1 MRSLA
6 GINRLADSSFFM
18 NDLMSEFFK
27 EEFKPM
33 TKTKP
38 ASNIYQTETEF
49 GIDLL
54 LPGYA
59 KEEISVDMD
68 GRNLIVKSL
77 DAENKASDSA
87 KATYLRRDFK
97 KQAFEVK
104 FILPK
109 ISDFEKLEACFDL
122 GVLKIS
128 IPKAEQ
134 ALPKKIKVEIA

>member
-18 NDLMSEFFK
+18 NDLLSEFFK

-38 ASNIYQTETEF
+38 ASNIYQTETAF

-77 DAENKASDSA
+77 DAENKVNDSA

-109 ISDFEKLEACFDL
+109 ISDFDKLEARFDL